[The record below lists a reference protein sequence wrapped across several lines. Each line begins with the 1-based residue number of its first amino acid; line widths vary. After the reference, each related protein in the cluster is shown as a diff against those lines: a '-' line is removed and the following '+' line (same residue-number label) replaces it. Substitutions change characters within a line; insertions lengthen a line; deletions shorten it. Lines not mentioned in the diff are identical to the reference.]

1 MSLKMVGSDKG
12 LSTPSM
18 GADMRTLGRRRE
30 EERRGEEERRRGEER
45 RGEERKGRGEGV
57 RTSVPGI
64 PSGWD
69 KIMPNTNSNKECV
82 YFSVCANAPQV
93 EGGEG

>member
-1 MSLKMVGSDKG
+1 MVGSDKG

-30 EERRGEEERRRGEER
+30 EERRGEEEKRRGGEER
-45 RGEERKGRGEGV
+45 RGEERRGEGV